1 MHAEMYI
8 TVFYIYIDMKQIV
21 GLFFQYVS
29 SRCFFSTSNTQ
40 NNLLLT
46 TSFTKEHHLLDA
58 PFETWTFASGSSERE
73 VASGN
78 GFRRGRLFAGK
89 LLGVGKAL
97 GEFSHDWL

>member
-1 MHAEMYI
+1 MYEAD
-8 TVFYIYIDMKQIV
+8 V
-21 GLFFQYVS
+21 
-29 SRCFFSTSNTQ
+29 FSTSNTP

-46 TSFTKEHHLLDA
+46 TFFINSLCHTKEHHLLDA
-58 PFETWTFASGSSERE
+58 SLETWTFASGSSERE

-78 GFRRGRLFAGK
+78 GVRRGRLFVGK